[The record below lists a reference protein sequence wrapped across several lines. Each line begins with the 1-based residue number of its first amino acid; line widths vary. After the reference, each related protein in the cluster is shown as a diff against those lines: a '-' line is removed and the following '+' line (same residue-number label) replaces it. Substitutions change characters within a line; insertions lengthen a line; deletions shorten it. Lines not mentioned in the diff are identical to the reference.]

1 MEISIKR
8 VVLPG
13 ASFRIHGP
21 LTLYLLSTTICRRV
35 SLPVMALL
43 FLIWARKVA
52 IKFEAK
58 INIAVVKIANY
69 FPRRKTL
76 PVCRCVNILSKCE
89 YLSHRI
95 NSSVR
100 FIRREINLY
109 TAASVFPHSLTLVR
123 TNCPSKCELPGQI
136 ASTFCEAVNISMQFI
151 DGETCLPTFATL
163 VVFGLVKRGWWK
175 KGR

>member
-21 LTLYLLSTTICRRV
+21 LTLYLLSTTICSRV
-35 SLPVMALL
+35 SLPVMAPL
-43 FLIWARKVA
+43 FLIWARKIV
-52 IKFEAK
+52 IEIEAK
-58 INIAVVKIANY
+58 INIAVVRIANETI
-69 FPRRKTL
+69 FPD
-76 PVCRCVNILSKCE
+76 VCRCVNILSKCE

-100 FIRREINLY
+100 FIRSGINLY

-123 TNCPSKCELPGQI
+123 TNCPSKCELRDQI

-151 DGETCLPTFATL
+151 GGETCLPTFASL
-163 VVFGLVKRGWWK
+163 VVFSLVKRGWWK